1 MVTNFLKTRK
11 YRQQL
16 DEYETWARGMGA
28 AAAATRTPLQW
39 CMAMPSDVLLS
50 ASLDWVTNGRASDD
64 YALATNLPQFAG
76 GALLMWAFGVRPS
89 KDNFW
94 TTNGADPLPRSAHH
108 RTVVTSSLFRGDRFV
123 PLDDVV
129 PPLRHGPELPVALP
143 VGRRR
148 RDARQPGAQPRA
160 QRHRRRDLDGAGER
174 RTAHATQTRAIARG
188 RSVGSIERRH
198 TSLSLSLLSLFSG
211 EERDDR
217 TAVVGTLRGVAATRC
232 LRVALEVAPRVVGGR
247 RAV

>member
-108 RTVVTSSLFRGDRFV
+108 RTVVTSSLFGGDRFV

-129 PPLRHGPELPVALP
+129 PPLQARTRTS
-143 VGRRR
+143 RRPTR
-148 RDARQPGAQPRA
+148 RPAAARRPPTRGATSSSTPSSPRP
-160 QRHRRRDLDGAGER
+160 R
-174 RTAHATQTRAIARG
+174 RG
-188 RSVGSIERRH
+188 R
-198 TSLSLSLLSLFSG
+198 
-211 EERDDR
+211 
-217 TAVVGTLRGVAATRC
+217 
-232 LRVALEVAPRVVGGR
+232 
-247 RAV
+247 